1 MKARKIIAI
10 ALLCAA
16 IPAGQLGLT
25 AYAAEPSH
33 EGGSQVPAMA
43 QSRATSSA
51 SLYAG
56 LQGIQNGDS
65 IYYGAYTYGDG
76 QKRPLQWQVL
86 DATQTNTKTSDG
98 IFVLSKYI
106 LAEKTFSNKDSS
118 NWVGS
123 LVRQW
128 CADFAGDTSIYQY
141 DTVPNAF
148 DSAEFAGILQT
159 TKTDNAGTFYGSTF
173 VTNKLEND
181 RVFIL
186 SAEEASTYIS
196 NIGNSTLSAQ
206 KIFKD
211 DGETNSNY
219 IRSYPWFLRSGHQ
232 PYSPSNPK
240 TVGIVDDAGGVRSNS
255 VTNNAQGIRPA
266 MNIDASAV
274 LFTSAAN
281 EDKFTGTVDAD
292 ALASVAAPGSSV
304 KEWKLTLLDSTR
316 NLQIDSATLESTQAT
331 INYSN
336 ANTGPDEY
344 LSAVI
349 KNSSGNVT
357 YYGRIKA
364 LTDAGDASGTVT
376 INLTGKM
383 QSGDTL
389 HIFNEKDGGTKES
402 DYASALLKVEN
413 QASASYSISASPS
426 SLTFTSQE
434 EGYTQA
440 PAAQPVTITNNGN
453 REVEI
458 TLPTANNYTITE
470 GQGWSNS
477 KATLQPNGTATFTVQ
492 PKTGLTQ
499 GNHDVTLTV
508 SGTNNTSAA
517 INVKFSVTA
526 NTSNQPTVTNVTVM
540 PASVQVNKG
549 TTQQFTATVTGT
561 NNPSQEVKWTVE
573 GSQSSGTSISDVGRL
588 TVGADE
594 TASSLT
600 VKATS
605 VQDSS
610 KFGTAIVTI
619 EQTSQPTVTGV
630 AVTPASTQVDEGG
643 SRKFTAI
650 VVGTNS
656 PSQEVRWTVE
666 GSQSSGT
673 SISDVGRLTVGAD
686 ESASSLTVK
695 ATSVQDSNEFGTATV
710 TIGQASVPKPPSRGS
725 SAISLPHNS
734 STEDTGDDE
743 EYSGPASQEANIYH

>member
-1 MKARKIIAI
+1 MKAGKVIAI

-56 LQGIQNGDS
+56 LQGIQDGDS
-65 IYYGAYTYGDG
+65 IYYGIW
-76 QKRPLQWQVL
+76 QNQPIQWRVL
-86 DATQTNTKTSDG
+86 DATQTNTGTSDG
-98 IFVLSKYI
+98 IFVLSEYI
-106 LAEKTFSNKDSS
+106 LGSDVLFSNTNNSMDNWLKS
-118 NWVGS
+118 NA
-123 LVRQW
+123 RDW
-128 CADFAGDTSIYQY
+128 CMDFAGLRTSIFNIP
-141 DTVPNAF
+141 DAF
-148 DSAEFAGILQT
+148 DPAELAGILEVMKEDIKITSVDVNQQT
-159 TKTDNAGTFYGSTF
+159 YTNPYGYEWMRG
-173 VTNKLEND
+173 KLENEK
-181 RVFIL
+181 VFLL
-186 SAEEASTYIS
+186 SADELATYIS
-196 NIGNSTLSAQ
+196 PTDRNAALIAVNVSDKSGNA
-206 KIFKD
+206 
-211 DGETNSNY
+211 
-219 IRSYPWFLRSGHQ
+219 WWLRSRDPDQSG
-232 PYSPSNPK
+232 P
-240 TVGIVDDAGGVRSNS
+240 
-255 VTNNAQGIRPA
+255 VTNGYIGLVTDGTAAAPPRVLQTSVMQKYGIRPA

-274 LFTSAAN
+274 LFTSAADG
-281 EDKFTGTVDAD
+281 DKFTGTVDAD

-389 HIFNEKDGGTKES
+389 HIFNEKDGGIKEN

-458 TLPTANNYTITE
+458 TLPTDNNYTITE

-619 EQTSQPTVTGV
+619 
-630 AVTPASTQVDEGG
+630 
-643 SRKFTAI
+643 
-650 VVGTNS
+650 
-656 PSQEVRWTVE
+656 
-666 GSQSSGT
+666 
-673 SISDVGRLTVGAD
+673 
-686 ESASSLTVK
+686 
-695 ATSVQDSNEFGTATV
+695 
-710 TIGQASVPKPPSRGS
+710 GQASVPKPPSRGS

-743 EYSGPASQEANIYH
+743 EYSGPAS